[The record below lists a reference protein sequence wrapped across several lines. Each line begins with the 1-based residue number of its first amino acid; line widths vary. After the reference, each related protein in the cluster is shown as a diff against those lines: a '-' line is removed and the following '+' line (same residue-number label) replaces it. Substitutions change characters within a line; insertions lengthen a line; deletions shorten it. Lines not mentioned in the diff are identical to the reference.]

1 MPPAERAPALTPEQ
15 ALDVTGAL
23 ALLRSGTLE
32 IEGRLVDASNATLFC
47 SVSGSSGDAHCVYK
61 PVRGERP
68 LWDFPDGTLADREL
82 ATYLVSEATGWGLV
96 PPTVV
101 RDGPLG
107 PGMVQLWVDV
117 YDHVDLA
124 ALIRSDHPD
133 LQRMVVLDAVVN
145 NSDRKGGHLLPR
157 PDGRVLGVDH
167 GVTFHVDDKLRTV
180 LWGWRGTP
188 LDDEAVAV
196 LSELRARLEGD
207 LAGALARLLTGDE
220 VRATVA
226 RVDRLLET
234 RLHPEPSPDWPAIPW
249 PPF

>member
-1 MPPAERAPALTPEQ
+1 VPE
-15 ALDVTGAL
+15 ALD
-23 ALLRSGTLE
+23 LLRRGEIE

-47 SVSGSSGDAHCVYK
+47 SVSADGVDAHCVYK

-68 LWDFPDGTLADREL
+68 LWDFPDGTLAEREL
-82 ATYLVSEATGWGLV
+82 ATYLVSEASGWGLV

-101 RDGPLG
+101 RNGPVG

-117 YDHVDLA
+117 DDSVDLG
-124 ALIRSDHPD
+124 ALVRSDHPD

-167 GVTFHVDDKLRTV
+167 GVTFHTDDKLRTV
-180 LWGWRGTP
+180 LWGWRGEP
-188 LDDEAVAV
+188 LPDEAVAV

-207 LAGALARLLTGDE
+207 LADALGRLLRRAE

-226 RVDRLLET
+226 RVDRLLTT
-234 RLHPEPSPDWPAIPW
+234 RRHPEPSADWPALPW

>member
-1 MPPAERAPALTPEQ
+1 VPPAERPPALSSER
-15 ALDVTGAL
+15 ALDVAGAL
-23 ALLRSGTLE
+23 ALLRLGTLE

-47 SVSGSSGDAHCVYK
+47 AVRGSGGDAHCVYK

-68 LWDFPDGTLADREL
+68 LWDFPDGTLAEREL

-117 YDHVDLA
+117 DDEVDLP

-180 LWGWRGTP
+180 LWGWRGRP
-188 LDDEAVAV
+188 LPDEAVAV

-207 LAGALARLLTGDE
+207 LAGALARLLTADE

-234 RLHPEPSPDWPAIPW
+234 CLHPEPSPDWPAIPW